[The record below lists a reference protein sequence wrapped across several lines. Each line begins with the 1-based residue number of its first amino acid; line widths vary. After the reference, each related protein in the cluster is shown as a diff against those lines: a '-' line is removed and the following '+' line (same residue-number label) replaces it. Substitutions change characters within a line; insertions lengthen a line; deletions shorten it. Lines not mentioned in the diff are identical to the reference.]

1 MRLLI
6 RTVIAIVVALVLVV
20 GGLLLLPGEKIAG
33 IAADQVE
40 AQTGRKLSFDG
51 KVKISLWPVLGVKTG
66 PVELSNA
73 DWAGADAPPMLRASG
88 LSIGV
93 AAAELLTGEIRV
105 KEITVN
111 APVLHLSTREDGQ
124 GNWVFGEEEVQTA
137 APSGEGTGAL
147 PLAVERIR
155 LRDASL
161 TYAAFGA
168 VPFEQN
174 GVDLELRWPD
184 PAGVAELDLT
194 LRPAGGA
201 VEIEAEIGR
210 FSQFLAGEVASV
222 GATLRTGDNRAR
234 FDGRAS
240 IAGDVA
246 GRVTADLKRTGE
258 VMQAAG
264 LEDPGLPQGMG
275 QAVIL
280 GTDLTYT
287 TDGRLALRDLDLQ
300 MDQNRLTGA
309 ADVVLGAVPQ
319 VTAQLQAGDLD
330 FSSLAAGGAADG
342 QAGSSQ
348 AGWPKDPI
356 DASALG
362 LMNGSIDLSV
372 QSLDTGGVKLG
383 PSKLNLT
390 IDRARG
396 VLAMSPMSV
405 FGGSVTGQLVANNRN
420 GLSVGGKLNAS
431 DIQLRQALG
440 QLADIDTIS
449 GTTLAQIEFLGV
461 GNDMDTIMRSLSGK
475 GWFEIGKGFF
485 TGFDLE
491 ALMRSGNGNGGSTV
505 FDSLTASFTMK
516 GGNLDNQD
524 LLLLLKSVRAEG
536 KGRIGLGAQDLDYL
550 FTPQVSDSSG
560 QGLRIPVRIKGSWW
574 DPSIRPDLGEALEAD
589 IEAKKDELE
598 ARAKAKAKEKLEAEL
613 ETTITDGQDVE
624 EVIKDRLEQK
634 AKDGLLKLLG
644 GD

>member
-6 RTVIAIVVALVLVV
+6 RIVIAIVAALVLVV

-51 KVKISLWPVLGVKTG
+51 KVRISLWPVLGVKTG

-73 DWAGADAPPMLRASG
+73 DWAGADAPPMLRAKG

-105 KEITVN
+105 KEITVD
-111 APVLHLSTREDGQ
+111 APELNLSTREDGQ
-124 GNWVFGEEEVQTA
+124 GNWVFGSDQTA
-137 APSGEGTGAL
+137 ATGTGTGESGGL

-161 TYAAFGA
+161 TYAGFGA
-168 VPFEQN
+168 VPFEQK
-174 GVDLELRWPD
+174 GVGLDLRWPD
-184 PAGVAELDLT
+184 PAGAAELTLT
-194 LRPAGGA
+194 LSPAGEQ
-201 VEIEAEIGR
+201 VEIDAEIGR
-210 FSQFLAGEVASV
+210 FREFLEGEVASV
-222 GATLRTGDNRAR
+222 GATLRTGNSRAR

-240 IAGDVA
+240 IAGDA
-246 GRVTADLKRTGE
+246 SGRVTADLKNTGK

-264 LEDPGLPQGMG
+264 LDDPGLPRGFG

-300 MDQNRLTGA
+300 LDQNRLTGA
-309 ADVVLGAVPQ
+309 ADLVLSAVPQ
-319 VTAQLQAGDLD
+319 ITAQLRAGDLD
-330 FSSLAAGGAADG
+330 FTSLGTDSASGGN
-342 QAGSSQ
+342 AGSTQ
-348 AGWPKDPI
+348 TGWSKDPI

-362 LMNGSIDLSV
+362 LLNGSVALSV
-372 QSLDTGGVKLG
+372 QSLNTGSVVLG
-383 PSKLNLT
+383 PSELNLT

-396 VLAMSPMSV
+396 VLAMAPMSV

-420 GLSVGGKLNAS
+420 GLSVGGKLNAN
-431 DIQLRQALG
+431 DIQLTQALA

-449 GTTLAQIEFLGV
+449 GSTLAQIEFLGV

-475 GWFEIGKGFF
+475 GWFEVGKGFF

-491 ALMRSGNGNGGSTV
+491 ALMRSGQGNGGSTV

-516 GGNLDNQD
+516 NGNLDNQD
-524 LLLLLKSVRAEG
+524 LLLLLKAIRAEG
-536 KGRIGLGAQDLDYL
+536 KGRIGLGGQDLDYL

-560 QGLRIPVRIKGSWW
+560 QAFSIPVRLKGSWW
-574 DPSIRPDLGEALEAD
+574 DPSIRPDLSKALEAD

-598 ARAKAKAKEKLEAEL
+598 AKAKAKVKEKLEAEL

-624 EVIKDRLEQK
+624 EVIKDRLEEK
-634 AKDGLLKLLG
+634 AKEGLLKLLG

>member
-66 PVELSNA
+66 PVKLSNA
-73 DWAGADAPPMLRASG
+73 DWAGVDAPPMLRAEG

-111 APVLHLSTREDGQ
+111 APELHLSTREDGQ
-124 GNWVFGEEEVQTA
+124 GNWVFGDA
-137 APSGEGTGAL
+137 APAAAAPTAEDGGAL

-168 VPFEQN
+168 APIEQK
-174 GVDLELRWPD
+174 GVDLDLRWPD
-184 PAGVAELDLT
+184 PAGAAEVKLT
-194 LRPAGGA
+194 LRPAGEA
-201 VEIEAEIGR
+201 VEVEAEIGR
-210 FSQFLAGEVASV
+210 FAKFLEGEVASV
-222 GATLRTGDNRAR
+222 GATLRTAGSRAR

-240 IAGDVA
+240 IAGDA
-246 GRVTADLKRTGE
+246 SGRVTADLKDTGA
-258 VMQAAG
+258 VMRAAG
-264 LEDPGLPQGMG
+264 LEDPGLPKGLG

-280 GTDLTYT
+280 GADLTYT

-300 MDQNRLTGA
+300 LDQNRLTGA
-309 ADVVLGAVPQ
+309 ADLVLSAVPQ

-330 FSSLAAGGAADG
+330 FSALTAGGD
-342 QAGSSQ
+342 AGEDAGGDS
-348 AGWPKDPI
+348 GWPKDRI

-362 LMNGSIDLSV
+362 LMNGSVDLSV
-372 QSLDTGGVKLG
+372 QSLNTGSVVLG
-383 PSKLNLT
+383 PSKLNLS
-390 IDRARG
+390 IDRARA
-396 VLAMSPMSV
+396 VLAMAPMSV
-405 FGGSVTGQLVANNRN
+405 FGGSINGQLVANNRN
-420 GLSVGGKLNAS
+420 GLSVGGKVNAN
-431 DIQLRQALG
+431 DIQMKQALG
-440 QLADIDTIS
+440 QLAEIETIS
-449 GTTLAQIEFLGV
+449 GATLAQIEFLGV
-461 GNDMDTIMRSLSGK
+461 GDNMDAIMRSLSGK
-475 GWFEIGKGFF
+475 GRFEVGKGFF

-491 ALMRSGNGNGGSTV
+491 GLMRSGNGNGGSTV
-505 FDSLTASFTMK
+505 FDSLTASFSMK
-516 GGNLDNQD
+516 NGNLDNQD

-550 FTPQVSDSSG
+550 FTPQVSDNAG
-560 QGLRIPVRIKGSWW
+560 QALRIPVRLKGSWW
-574 DPSIRPDLGEALEAD
+574 DPSIRPDLSEALEAD
-589 IEAKKDELE
+589 IEVKKDE
-598 ARAKAKAKEKLEAEL
+598 LEAEL
-613 ETTITDGQDVE
+613 ETTLTDEEDVE
-624 EVIKDRLEQK
+624 EAIKDRLEEK

>member
-6 RTVIAIVVALVLVV
+6 RAVIAIVAALVLVV

-40 AQTGRKLSFDG
+40 AQTGRRLSFDG
-51 KVKISLWPVLGVKTG
+51 KVRISLWPVLGVKTG

-73 DWAGADAPPMLRASG
+73 AWAGADAPPMLRAQG

-111 APVLHLSTREDGQ
+111 APELNLSTREDGQ
-124 GNWVFGEEEVQTA
+124 GNWVFGSDP
-137 APSGEGTGAL
+137 APSGAAATGESGSL

-168 VPFEQN
+168 VPIEQK
-174 GVDLELRWPD
+174 GVDLDLRWPD
-184 PAGVAELDLT
+184 PAGAAELKLT
-194 LRPAGGA
+194 LRPAGEA
-201 VEIEAEIGR
+201 VEIDAEIGR
-210 FSQFLAGEVASV
+210 FGAFLEGEVASV
-222 GATLRTGDNRAR
+222 GATLRTGESRAR

-240 IAGDVA
+240 IAGDA
-246 GRVTADLKRTGE
+246 SGRVTADLKNTGK

-264 LEDPGLPQGMG
+264 LDDPGLPRGMG

-300 MDQNRLTGA
+300 LDQNRLTGA
-309 ADVVLGAVPQ
+309 ADLVLSAVPQ

-330 FSSLAAGGAADG
+330 FSSLGAGGASGAD
-342 QAGSSQ
+342 AGSAQS
-348 AGWPKDPI
+348 GWSKDPI

-362 LMNGSIDLSV
+362 LMNGSVDLTV
-372 QSLDTGGVKLG
+372 QSLNTGSVVLG
-383 PSKLNLT
+383 PSKLNLS

-396 VLAMSPMSV
+396 VLAMAPMSV

-420 GLSVGGKLNAS
+420 GLSVGGKLNAN
-431 DIQLRQALG
+431 DIQLTQALG

-449 GTTLAQIEFLGV
+449 GSTLAQIEFLGV
-461 GNDMDTIMRSLSGK
+461 GNNMDAIMRSLSGK
-475 GWFEIGKGFF
+475 GWFEVGKGFF

-491 ALMRSGNGNGGSTV
+491 ALMRSGQGNGGSTV

-516 GGNLDNQD
+516 NGNLDNQD
-524 LLLLLKSVRAEG
+524 LLLLLKAIRAEG
-536 KGRIGLGAQDLDYL
+536 KGRIGLGGQDLDYL
-550 FTPQVSDSSG
+550 FTPQVSDGAG
-560 QGLRIPVRIKGSWW
+560 QAFSIPVRLKGSWW
-574 DPSIRPDLGEALEAD
+574 DPSIRPDLSKALEAD

-598 ARAKAKAKEKLEAEL
+598 AKAKAKVKEKLEAEL
-613 ETTITDGQDVE
+613 ETTITDGQNVE
-624 EVIKDRLEQK
+624 EVIKDRLEEK
-634 AKDGLLKLLG
+634 AKEGLLKHLG